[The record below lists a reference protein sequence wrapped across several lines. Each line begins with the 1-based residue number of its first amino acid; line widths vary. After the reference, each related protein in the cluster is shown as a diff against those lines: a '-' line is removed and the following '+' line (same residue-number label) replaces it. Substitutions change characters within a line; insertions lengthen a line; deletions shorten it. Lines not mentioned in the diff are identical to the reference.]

1 MAPRSCESEA
11 GKAGTVPEPGD
22 AARIVVAGL
31 SGDAGKTLVSLALIR
46 AMRERHAEVR
56 AFKKGPDYIDAA
68 WLSWASGRTARNLDT
83 WLCGFEGVRGA
94 FCRHAARE
102 GFNVIEGN
110 RGLFDGV
117 DAQGTHS
124 TAELAKALCAP
135 VLLVVDARKATRTL
149 AALVLGCR
157 SLDPALDIAGVVLNR
172 VAGGRH
178 EAVAREAIETMS
190 GVRVVGAIPP
200 LDADALPGR
209 HMGLVTPQEHPS
221 IRRVSELALVAASH
235 MDLEAIGAMADAAA
249 RPSLGGHT
257 SGGEHTSV
265 GEHMSAGGNMRCW
278 SPSDAAVLAASGPS
292 RAQAP
297 CGPGGGLKIAYLR
310 DSAFSF
316 YYPENLE
323 ALEEAGASLV
333 PVSSLA
339 DARLPRG
346 IQGLYIGGGFPETH
360 APALA
365 ANRALLDSIRATAGH
380 GLPVYA
386 ECGGLILLAR
396 GLWHEGRRH
405 EMAGVLPFDVE
416 VCPRPQ
422 GHGYETLLV
431 DVANPFFPVG
441 STLKGHEFHD
451 SRIVGEAASAAALQ
465 AATVSAVQ
473 RGTGCGSGR
482 DAVVTGNVWA
492 SYFHLHAS
500 SVPAWAPGFVRA
512 AHRYSRR
519 PPPCPQPA
527 GRFPSS
533 SRCVTCP
540 SRSSA
545 PAPWRSAGSP
555 LSWTPELAS
564 RLLRLGRPRSSTPGR
579 RTACWSSGGGL
590 SRPAICGARAW
601 RTRPRRFPR

>member
-1 MAPRSCESEA
+1 
-11 GKAGTVPEPGD
+11 
-22 AARIVVAGL
+22 
-31 SGDAGKTLVSLALIR
+31 
-46 AMRERHAEVR
+46 
-56 AFKKGPDYIDAA
+56 
-68 WLSWASGRTARNLDT
+68 
-83 WLCGFEGVRGA
+83 
-94 FCRHAARE
+94 
-102 GFNVIEGN
+102 
-110 RGLFDGV
+110 
-117 DAQGTHS
+117 
-124 TAELAKALCAP
+124 

-157 SLDPALDIAGVVLNR
+157 SLDPALDIAGVVLNG

-178 EAVAREAIETMS
+178 ESVAREAIETVC
-190 GVRVVGAIPP
+190 GVRVVGAIPR
-200 LDADALPGR
+200 LEGDALPGR

-235 MDLEAIGAMADAAA
+235 MDLEAIGAMAAA
-249 RPSLGGHT
+249 RRSIGEPT
-257 SGGEHTSV
+257 SGGENT
-265 GEHMSAGGNMRCW
+265 RCW
-278 SPSDAAVLAASGPS
+278 SPSDAAVVAASGPS
-292 RAQAP
+292 RAQALS
-297 CGPGGGLKIAYLR
+297 GTGGGLKIAYLR

-339 DARLPRG
+339 AARLPQG

-365 ANRALLDSIRATAGH
+365 ANRALLDSIRAAAAH

-441 STLKGHEFHD
+441 STLKGHEFHY
-451 SRIVGEAASAAALQ
+451 SRIVGEAASSALHTT
-465 AATVSAVQ
+465 TVCAVQ

-482 DAVVTGNVWA
+482 DAVVSGNVWA
-492 SYFHLHAS
+492 SYVHLHAS
-500 SVPAWAPGFVRA
+500 SVPDWAPGFVRA

-519 PPPCPQPA
+519 
-527 GRFPSS
+527 
-533 SRCVTCP
+533 
-540 SRSSA
+540 
-545 PAPWRSAGSP
+545 
-555 LSWTPELAS
+555 
-564 RLLRLGRPRSSTPGR
+564 
-579 RTACWSSGGGL
+579 
-590 SRPAICGARAW
+590 
-601 RTRPRRFPR
+601 